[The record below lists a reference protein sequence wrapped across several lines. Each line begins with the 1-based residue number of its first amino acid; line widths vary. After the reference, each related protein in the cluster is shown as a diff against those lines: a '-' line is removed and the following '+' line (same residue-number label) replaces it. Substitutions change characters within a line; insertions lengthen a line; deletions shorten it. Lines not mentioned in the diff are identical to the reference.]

1 VQSRTWRQWKFFYTN
16 LDTQDRSRKY
26 GASQGAAVGPVFY
39 SVVFSDSG
47 GAPVQRFSL
56 RMETKTGFYIILQ

>member
-1 VQSRTWRQWKFFYTN
+1 MVLFCAITHLAPVEKFYTN
-16 LDTQDRSRKY
+16 LDTQQRRSRKY
-26 GASQGAAVGPVFY
+26 GPSQGAAVGPVFS

-56 RMETKTGFYIILQ
+56 RMETKTGF

>member
-1 VQSRTWRQWKFFYTN
+1 MVLFCAITHLAPVEIF
-16 LDTQDRSRKY
+16 LHKY
-26 GASQGAAVGPVFY
+26 GAPHGAAVGPVFY

-56 RMETKTGFYIILQ
+56 RMETKTGF